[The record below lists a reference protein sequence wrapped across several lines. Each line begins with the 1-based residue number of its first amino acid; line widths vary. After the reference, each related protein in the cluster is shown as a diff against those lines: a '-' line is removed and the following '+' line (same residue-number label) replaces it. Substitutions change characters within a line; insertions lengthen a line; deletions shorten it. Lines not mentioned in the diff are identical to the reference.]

1 MSTKLK
7 FFIFG
12 AFLLFCAL
20 PLIFKDKKN
29 ISDFLLRDDAFY
41 EREPSLPVY
50 PQGNL
55 IGNYVS
61 RVKQFY
67 TPEKNEKKNIKNPG
81 KPYIAYPQKA
91 KSKKTNN
98 APEEK
103 PQYNNSANTDETELL
118 FAAETAENNFSTD
131 TISQDGSGF
140 VFDAADTVNLNDGTV
155 LTKDN
160 LLLYPNDE
168 GYVYNGKFFKNGTY
182 PKFANR
188 RYIEGA
194 LNRYHSKV
202 AERIGKRAIYRKDNK
217 GNLKVDYVTE
227 NNAKNSNSATDNTL
241 LASSKFRNGLNK
253 YQGAHINGKQ
263 DTGNS
268 TADAS
273 LQTLQDT
280 YNLLD
285 EKLKNGMF
293 GDYYRPYRRLRE
305 DVQSATD
312 AAVENASAENNDL
325 LDNTG
330 APSVTITNNA
340 PQNNDN
346 YDFADNPENVLTILV
361 GEDDFTD
368 RYSWAVHDMG
378 CNTAEIFTPKERDRY
393 NIAQRMEDDPNIT
406 ISIGTCKAVV
416 YATPSADINQHIRQA
431 DNVDELRDR
440 IEKYAR
446 QTNKTN
452 IKVISTDRK
461 TSAMVDMI
469 NEEGSIRNSHGNT
482 VHLLPV
488 GPTKNEYNLANTME
502 NVTNSIVQE
511 NDKAAEINQIF
522 NEYYLTTQLS
532 PIKTML
538 AYPTQQGDVFV
549 LNDPGNSYWIK
560 NPDEINQYQQQYMYK
575 DGVYYQGVVMS
586 RQELTD
592 LANKERTN
600 LLIVSGDRSKPE
612 SKNGTVKVRV
622 KEEDVNISSFYPE
635 EILRN
640 SILVKRMTE
649 IGDATA
655 DNISTILHPENSNKR
670 PNANGNSR
678 GIINSLFDWFSGG
691 EGKK

>member
-361 GEDDFTD
+361 G
-368 RYSWAVHDMG
+368 
-378 CNTAEIFTPKERDRY
+378 
-393 NIAQRMEDDPNIT
+393 
-406 ISIGTCKAVV
+406 
-416 YATPSADINQHIRQA
+416 
-431 DNVDELRDR
+431 
-440 IEKYAR
+440 
-446 QTNKTN
+446 
-452 IKVISTDRK
+452 
-461 TSAMVDMI
+461 
-469 NEEGSIRNSHGNT
+469 
-482 VHLLPV
+482 
-488 GPTKNEYNLANTME
+488 
-502 NVTNSIVQE
+502 
-511 NDKAAEINQIF
+511 
-522 NEYYLTTQLS
+522 
-532 PIKTML
+532 
-538 AYPTQQGDVFV
+538 
-549 LNDPGNSYWIK
+549 
-560 NPDEINQYQQQYMYK
+560 
-575 DGVYYQGVVMS
+575 
-586 RQELTD
+586 
-592 LANKERTN
+592 
-600 LLIVSGDRSKPE
+600 
-612 SKNGTVKVRV
+612 
-622 KEEDVNISSFYPE
+622 
-635 EILRN
+635 
-640 SILVKRMTE
+640 
-649 IGDATA
+649 
-655 DNISTILHPENSNKR
+655 
-670 PNANGNSR
+670 
-678 GIINSLFDWFSGG
+678 
-691 EGKK
+691 